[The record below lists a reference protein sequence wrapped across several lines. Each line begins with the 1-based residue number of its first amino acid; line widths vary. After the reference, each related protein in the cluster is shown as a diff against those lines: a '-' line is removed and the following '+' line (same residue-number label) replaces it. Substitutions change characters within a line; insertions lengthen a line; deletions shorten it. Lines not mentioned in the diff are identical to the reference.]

1 MMPVSQDGRAA
12 PDEDDMISSCEV
24 CVHEVSPET
33 DAIASCEGLWMPFL
47 PLPLDANTGVERS
60 PRWPRLTPFASS
72 NVCGLGE
79 ERVDGGVGE
88 PTMEEV

>member
-1 MMPVSQDGRAA
+1 MPAPKGGWAA
-12 PDEDDMISSCEV
+12 PDEDDVISRY
-24 CVHEVSPET
+24 EVSMRAAPNES
-33 DAIASCEGLWMPFL
+33 DAIASCEGFWMPFL
-47 PLPLDANTGVERS
+47 PLPLDARTGVVRS